1 MAETAKNRMPVR
13 HIQQTIGKRMLQS
26 KRQIPC
32 FYLESH
38 ADVTELMGMR
48 HKLKKSMK
56 VKITLNDFIIK
67 AIGLAV
73 KQFPLMAGQLDGDI
87 IRIAETVNVGL
98 ALTAPQ
104 GLVVPVLR
112 QVEKKTLVNIATE
125 NAELVKKALSN
136 TLKPD
141 ELAGA
146 SITLSNLG
154 AYGIDS
160 FIAIVPPGQCS
171 ILALGNPIETCIPKN
186 DGIVLRK
193 MMSLSLSADHKIVNG
208 AYAAKFL
215 NCIVQQ
221 LQNPTRLIG

>member
-1 MAETAKNRMPVR
+1 MVETSKNRIPLR
-13 HIQQTIGKRMLQS
+13 RIQQTIGKRMLQS
-26 KRQIPC
+26 KQQIPC

-48 HKLKKSMK
+48 HKLKKSLK

-73 KQFPLMAGQLDGDI
+73 KDFPLMAGQLDGQM

-98 ALTAPQ
+98 AIGAPQ

-112 QVEKKTLVNIATE
+112 QVEKKTLTNIATE
-125 NAELVKKALSN
+125 NAELTKKTLSN

-160 FIAIVPPGQCS
+160 FIAIVTPGQCS
-171 ILALGNPIETCIPKN
+171 VMAVGNPIETCIPKE
-186 DGIVLRK
+186 DGIMARK
-193 MMSLSLSADHKIVNG
+193 IISLNLSADHKIVNG

-215 NCIVQQ
+215 DSVVQQ
-221 LQNPTRLIG
+221 LQNPTRLID

>member
-1 MAETAKNRMPVR
+1 
-13 HIQQTIGKRMLQS
+13 MLQS
-26 KRQIPC
+26 KQQIPC

-48 HKLKKSMK
+48 HKLKKSLK

-73 KQFPLMAGQLDGDI
+73 KEFPLMAGQLVGNT
-87 IRIAETVNVGL
+87 IRIAETVNIGL
-98 ALTAPQ
+98 AIAAPQ

-112 QVEKKTLVNIATE
+112 QVEKKTLANIAAE
-125 NAELVKKALSN
+125 NAELVKKARSN

-146 SITLSNLG
+146 SVTLSNLG

-160 FIAIVPPGQCS
+160 FIAIVPPSQCGVV
-171 ILALGNPIETCIPKN
+171 AVGNPIETCIPK
-186 DGIVLRK
+186 DGNIAVRK
-193 MMSLSLSADHKIVNG
+193 IMSLNLSADHKIVNG
-208 AYAAKFL
+208 AYAAKFQ
-215 NCIVQQ
+215 NRIVQQ
-221 LQNPTRLIG
+221 LQNPTQLVD

>member
-1 MAETAKNRMPVR
+1 VAETAKNRIQLR
-13 HIQQTIGKRMLQS
+13 RIQQIIGERMLQS
-26 KRQIPC
+26 KQQIPC
-32 FYLESH
+32 LYLESH

-48 HKLKKSMK
+48 HKLKKSLK

-73 KQFPLMAGQLDGDI
+73 KDFPLMAGQLDGQM

-98 ALTAPQ
+98 AIGAPQ

-112 QVEKKTLVNIATE
+112 QVEKKTLTNIATE
-125 NAELVKKALSN
+125 NAELTKKTLSN

-160 FIAIVPPGQCS
+160 FIAIVTPGQCS
-171 ILALGNPIETCIPKN
+171 VMAVGNPIETCIPKE
-186 DGIVLRK
+186 DGIMARK
-193 MMSLSLSADHKIVNG
+193 IISLNLSADHKIVNG

-215 NCIVQQ
+215 DSVVQQ
-221 LQNPTRLIG
+221 LQNPTRLID